1 MSSKK
6 DKHYLNLALNLAKNM
21 EGLTGTN
28 PSVGSVLVKNDEVIS
43 LASTNYNGTP
53 HSEFNLLNKFDRK
66 TTKHSTLYVT
76 LEPCSHYGK
85 TPPCTN
91 IIIDKKISRLVF
103 GADDIDERSKK
114 RAKQILKFNKIK
126 VKSINVPKINEFY
139 KPYIFQRKYKQP
151 YVTGKIAC
159 SKDFFIKSLK
169 SKYISNI
176 YTQSFSHHLRYKNQ
190 AILVTYKTINEDN
203 PLLDCRL
210 SGLNEHSPIKVVID
224 KNLKI
229 KKNANIFKLKNA
241 KIIIFYNSGDK
252 KKIKFLKSK
261 KIKLINVKLNKES
274 EFDLKKVMLIL
285 YQNNI
290 RFLLVEGGNRL
301 TNKLLDK
308 NLFNEFYLI
317 KTDNKL
323 RKSGKLNI
331 KRIVYKL
338 SKKFKNKNNINQY
351 FDKNNITRFI

>member
-6 DKHYLNLALNLAKNM
+6 DKLYLNLALNLAKNM

-28 PSVGSVLVKNDEVIS
+28 PSVGSVLVKNDEIIS
-43 LASTNYNGTP
+43 LASTGYNGTP
-53 HSEFNLLNKFDRK
+53 HSEFNLLNKIDK
-66 TTKHSTLYVT
+66 KITKGSSLYVT

-103 GADDIDERSKK
+103 GAHDIDERSSK
-114 RAKQILKFNKIK
+114 RAKKILKSKKIK
-126 VKSINVPKINEFY
+126 VKNINVPKINEFY
-139 KPYIFQRKYKQP
+139 KPYIFQRKYKKP
-151 YVTGKIAC
+151 YVVGKIAC
-159 SKDFFIKSLK
+159 SKDFFIKSSK
-169 SKYISNI
+169 SKYISNT
-176 YTQSFSHHLRYKNQ
+176 YTQSFSHYLRYKNQ

-210 SGLNEHSPIKVVID
+210 SGLNEYSPIKVIID
-224 KNLKI
+224 KNLKV
-229 KKNANIFKLKNA
+229 KKNANIFKFKNT
-241 KIIIFYNSGDK
+241 KIIIFYNSDEK

-261 KIKLINVKLNKES
+261 KVKLIKVKLEKNG
-274 EFDLKKVMLIL
+274 EFDLKKIMSIL

-290 RFLLVEGGNRL
+290 RFLLVEGGNQF
-301 TNKLLDK
+301 TNKMLDK

-323 RKSGKLNI
+323 RQSGKLNI
-331 KRIVYKL
+331 KKIVYKL
-338 SKKFKNKNNINQY
+338 SKKFRIKNNINQY
-351 FDKNNITRFI
+351 FDKNRITRFI

>member
-6 DKHYLNLALNLAKNM
+6 DKLYLNLALNLAKNM

-43 LASTNYNGTP
+43 LASTGYNGTP
-53 HSEFNLLNKFDRK
+53 HSEFSLLNKIDK
-66 TTKHSTLYVT
+66 KITKGSSLYVT

-103 GADDIDERSKK
+103 GAHDIDERSSK
-114 RAKQILKFNKIK
+114 RAKQILKSKKIK
-126 VKSINVPKINEFY
+126 VKNINVPKINEFY

-151 YVTGKIAC
+151 YVVGKIAC
-159 SKDFFIKSLK
+159 SKDFFIKSSK
-169 SKYISNI
+169 SKYVSNT

-210 SGLNEHSPIKVVID
+210 SGLNEYSPIKVIID
-224 KNLKI
+224 KNLKV
-229 KKNANIFKLKNA
+229 KKNANIFKSKNT

-261 KIKLINVKLNKES
+261 KVKLINVKLEKNG
-274 EFDLKKVMLIL
+274 EFDLKKVMSIL

-290 RFLLVEGGNRL
+290 RFLLVEGGNQF
-301 TNKLLDK
+301 TNKMLDK

-323 RKSGKLNI
+323 RQSGKLNI
-331 KRIVYKL
+331 KKIVYKL
-338 SKKFKNKNNINQY
+338 SKKFRIKSNINQY
-351 FDKNNITRFI
+351 FDKNRITRFI

>member
-6 DKHYLNLALNLAKNM
+6 DKLYLNLALNLAKNM

-43 LASTNYNGTP
+43 LASTGYNGTP
-53 HSEFNLLNKFDRK
+53 HSEFSLLNKIDK
-66 TTKHSTLYVT
+66 KITKGSSLYVT

-103 GADDIDERSKK
+103 GAHDIDERSSK
-114 RAKQILKFNKIK
+114 RAKQILKSKKIK
-126 VKSINVPKINEFY
+126 VKNINVPKINEFY

-151 YVTGKIAC
+151 YIVGKIAC
-159 SKDFFIKSLK
+159 SKDFFIKSSK
-169 SKYISNI
+169 SKYISNT
-176 YTQSFSHHLRYKNQ
+176 YTQYFTHHLRYKNQ

-210 SGLNEHSPIKVVID
+210 SGLNEYSPIKVIID
-224 KNLKI
+224 KNLKV
-229 KKNANIFKLKNA
+229 KKNANIFKSKNT

-261 KIKLINVKLNKES
+261 KAKLINVKLEKNGD
-274 EFDLKKVMLIL
+274 FDLKKV
-285 YQNNI
+285 
-290 RFLLVEGGNRL
+290 
-301 TNKLLDK
+301 
-308 NLFNEFYLI
+308 
-317 KTDNKL
+317 
-323 RKSGKLNI
+323 KSI
-331 KRIVYKL
+331 
-338 SKKFKNKNNINQY
+338 
-351 FDKNNITRFI
+351 

>member
-6 DKHYLNLALNLAKNM
+6 DKLYLNLALNLAKNM

-43 LASTNYNGTP
+43 LASTGYNGTP
-53 HSEFNLLNKFDRK
+53 HSEFSLLNKIDK
-66 TTKHSTLYVT
+66 KITKGSSLYVT

-103 GADDIDERSKK
+103 GAHDIDERSSK
-114 RAKQILKFNKIK
+114 RAKQILKSKKIK
-126 VKSINVPKINEFY
+126 VKNINVPKINEFY

-151 YVTGKIAC
+151 YVVGKIAC
-159 SKDFFIKSLK
+159 SKDFFIKSSK
-169 SKYISNI
+169 SKYVSNT
-176 YTQSFSHHLRYKNQ
+176 YTQSFTHHLRYKNQ

-210 SGLNEHSPIKVVID
+210 SGLNEYSPIKVIID
-224 KNLKI
+224 KNLKV
-229 KKNANIFKLKNA
+229 KKNANIFKSKNT

-252 KKIKFLKSK
+252 KKIKFLKGK
-261 KIKLINVKLNKES
+261 KAKLINVKLNKDG
-274 EFDLKKVMLIL
+274 EFDLSKVMLIL

-290 RFLLVEGGNRL
+290 RFLLVEGGNQL
-301 TNKLLDK
+301 TNKMLDK

-317 KTDNKL
+317 KYLETKYLIKIDYL
-323 RKSGKLNI
+323 EFRNI
-331 KRIVYKL
+331 NNLKHSRFNR
-338 SKKFKNKNNINQY
+338 KFKYRNK
-351 FDKNNITRFI
+351 K

>member
-6 DKHYLNLALNLAKNM
+6 DKLYLNLALNLAKNM

-43 LASTNYNGTP
+43 LSSTGYNGTP
-53 HSEFNLLNKFDRK
+53 HSEYSLLNKIDKRI
-66 TTKHSTLYVT
+66 TKGSSLYVT

-103 GADDIDERSKK
+103 GTYDIDKRSSK
-114 RAKQILKFNKIK
+114 RAKQILKLKKIK
-126 VKSINVPKINEFY
+126 VKNVNVPNINEFY
-139 KPYIFQRKYKQP
+139 KPYIFQRKNKQP
-151 YVTGKIAC
+151 YVVGKIAC
-159 SKDFFIKSLK
+159 SKDFFIKSSK
-169 SKYISNI
+169 SKYISNT

-190 AILVTYKTINEDN
+190 AILVTYKTVNDDN

-210 SGLNEHSPIKVVID
+210 PGLNKYSPVKIIID
-224 KNLKI
+224 KSLKV
-229 KKNANIFKLKNA
+229 KKNANIFKSINT
-241 KIIIFYNSGDK
+241 KIIIFYNSGNK

-261 KIKLINVKLNKES
+261 KAELINVKLNNDGD
-274 EFDLKKVMLIL
+274 FDLRKIMSIL
-285 YQNNI
+285 YQKNI
-290 RFLLVEGGNRL
+290 CFLLVEGGNEL
-301 TNKLLDK
+301 TSKMIDK

-323 RKSGKLNI
+323 RQSGKLNI
-331 KRIVYKL
+331 KKIVYKL
-338 SKKFKNKNNINQY
+338 SKKFKIKININQY
-351 FDKNNITRFI
+351 FDKNRITRFI